1 MWSAGF
7 CLRHRWAWMAL
18 VLFGTAF
25 NFAFGQAPDSVRQAQ
40 ASPESSPP
48 VKYMAVLRRQAE
60 QGLPPTPT
68 EVAEFWKTSGRMS
81 YQAVKAHQ
89 AVIFQRVAARLQ
101 REGVTSR
108 PFLLLQQN
116 LWYPA
121 LHQEL
126 MRTSH
131 FRATVRLG
139 NRIGGVY
146 VADTVVA
153 PERVEVDEETVI
165 IARSV
170 VVEGKT
176 LVIRMNHPVFLFHAT
191 PICFT
196 EASVGRVVFDTSGQ
210 GYQDRPA
217 EQAQQGRDSVRREQ
231 QGDDRSGRPGDSE
244 PASKPGKTGD
254 NGQAG
259 ADGDAGNCTNGPNGK
274 PGVNGA
280 KGQDGTDGVGGG
292 DGKRGGDATQELT
305 YTTPCNAQPGNAY
318 VFRTNGGDGGGC
330 TEYYWAF
337 YASYDGG
344 LTWILVSTAD
354 AGCW

>member
-1 MWSAGF
+1 MWSASF

-25 NFAFGQAPDSVRQAQ
+25 NFAFGQAPDSVRQSQ

-68 EVAEFWKTSGRMS
+68 EVAEFWKTSGRIS
-81 YQAVKAHQ
+81 YQVAKAHQ
-89 AVIFQRVAARLQ
+89 AVNFRRVAARLQ
-101 REGVTSR
+101 REGVTSK

-121 LHQEL
+121 LNQEL
-126 MRTSH
+126 TRTSH
-131 FRATVRLG
+131 FRETVRLG

-176 LVIRMNHPVFLFHAT
+176 LVIRMNHPFFLFNVT
-191 PICFT
+191 PIRFT
-196 EASVGRVVFDTSGQ
+196 EAPVGRVVFDASGP
-210 GYQDRPA
+210 GYQDSPA
-217 EQAQQGRDSVRREQ
+217 EQAQQGQGSVRREQ
-231 QGDDRSGRPGDSE
+231 QGDDRSGRPGDSG
-244 PASKPGKTGD
+244 PAGKPGKTGD
-254 NGQAG
+254 TGQAG
-259 ADGDAGNCTNGPNGK
+259 ADGGDGKCANAPNGK
-274 PGVNGA
+274 PGGNGT
-280 KGQDGTDGVGGG
+280 KGQDGTEGERGG
-292 DGKRGGDATQELT
+292 DGKRGSDATQELT

-318 VFRTNGGDGGGC
+318 VFRANGGDGGG

-344 LTWILVSTAD
+344 LTWTLVSTAY